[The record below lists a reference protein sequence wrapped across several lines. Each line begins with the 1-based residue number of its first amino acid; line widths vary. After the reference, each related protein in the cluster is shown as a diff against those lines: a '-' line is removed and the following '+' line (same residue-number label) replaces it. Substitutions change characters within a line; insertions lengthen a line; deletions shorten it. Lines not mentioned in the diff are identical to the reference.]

1 MEREYYKLHIGMY
14 YDILKVV
21 KNSNFVSTNQG
32 IGVVENKD
40 REIWTKEDKEKVQ
53 HNLKSK
59 YITIVALGIDEFFVY
74 FSF

>member
-14 YDILKVV
+14 YDIWKVV

-53 HNLKSK
+53 RNLKSK
-59 YITIVALGIDEFFVY
+59 YIIIVARLSAKSKEI
-74 FSF
+74 